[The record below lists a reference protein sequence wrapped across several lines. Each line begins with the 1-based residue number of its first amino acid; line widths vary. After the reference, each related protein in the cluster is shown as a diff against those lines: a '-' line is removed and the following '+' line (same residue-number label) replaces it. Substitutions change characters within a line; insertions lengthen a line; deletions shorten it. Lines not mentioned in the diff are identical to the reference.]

1 MKRELT
7 GTPADPAEEEGGER
21 KRAIALRYAD
31 EDNAPRIVASGVG
44 EVAKRL
50 VLLAAE
56 HGVPVQRDDTLVEI
70 LKKLPLGYEIPPEAY
85 RLVAELLAW
94 LFRTDLEWR
103 KAQEGR
109 SSALRR

>member
-1 MKRELT
+1 V
-7 GTPADPAEEEGGER
+7 
-21 KRAIALRYAD
+21 
-31 EDNAPRIVASGVG
+31 VAAGVG
-44 EVAKRL
+44 EVAKRIL
-50 VLLAAE
+50 TLAEE

-103 KAQEGR
+103 KAREGR
-109 SSALRR
+109 LTVVPEIKNS